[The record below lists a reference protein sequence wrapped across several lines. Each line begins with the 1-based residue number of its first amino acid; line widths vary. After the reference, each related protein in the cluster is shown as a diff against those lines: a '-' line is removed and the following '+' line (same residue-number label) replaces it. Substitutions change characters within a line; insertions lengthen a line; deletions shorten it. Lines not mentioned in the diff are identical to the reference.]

1 MAYLA
6 LYRRFRPNDFNS
18 VIGQE
23 TIVKTLTN
31 QIINEQIGHAYLFC
45 GARGTGKTSLAKIF
59 ARAVNCESPINGS
72 PCGKCKAC
80 TMLKDPSNVDVI
92 EIDAASNNKVENVRD
107 IRDNVQY
114 PPVGVK
120 YKVYIIDEV
129 HMLTTEAFNALLK
142 TLEEPPKHAIFLLAT
157 TEPHKLP
164 ATILSRCMRFDF
176 KLIPLEKIAS
186 LIKSVYDEIGKSYE
200 EEAVKLIAKSGEGS
214 VRDALSVADLC
225 VSISDKLTYNDVLQ
239 VLGATDLNKIDGLVE
254 AMFLGNTGR
263 VLELT
268 DELSSLGKSV
278 GLLAK
283 DVVNYLRDI
292 AIIKT
297 CANAKDVLAL
307 PNDRLEVMK
316 QVASL
321 ADNNKILRSIEI
333 VSSIETQLRYSTQQ
347 RAVLETALIKA
358 SMPQTDYNIDALIS
372 RIKTLE
378 DKLEKL
384 SSGSVVVQPKVEIE
398 PVKVVVEPK
407 IEAVKP
413 VEIVKPI
420 EITREAPVIQKVEP
434 QPQAVID
441 GKKIWGGIVRKLRI
455 TPNKTILWVACQEMT
470 ASVTGSELSIYASSE
485 NEKKLLLGEDNY
497 QTLVSISKGF
507 GIESVKVVIKTEE
520 VKENAQEKAKAFF
533 GDTLKIED

>member
-6 LYRRFRPNDFNS
+6 LYRRFRPTDFNS

-31 QIINEQIGHAYLFC
+31 QIINQQIGHAYLFC

-59 ARAVNCESPINGS
+59 ARAVNCESHVLGS

-80 TMLKDPSNVDVI
+80 NMLKDPSNVDII

-176 KLIPLEKIAS
+176 KLIPLEKIVA
-186 LIKSVYDEIGKSYE
+186 LIKSVYDEIGKQYE

-225 VSISDKLTYNDVLQ
+225 VSLSEKLTYSDVLS
-239 VLGATDLNKIDGLVE
+239 VLGATDLNKIDSLVE
-254 AMFLGNTGR
+254 ALFLSNTGK
-263 VLELT
+263 VLQLT
-268 DELSSLGKSV
+268 EELSSLGKSV
-278 GLLAK
+278 GLLSK

-292 AIIKT
+292 AVIKT
-297 CANAKDVLAL
+297 CENAKEILAL
-307 PNDRLEVMK
+307 PDERFSVMK
-316 QVASL
+316 KIASL
-321 ADNNKILRSIEI
+321 ADNHKVLRCVEI
-333 VSSIETQLRYSTQQ
+333 VSSIETQLRYSTQP

-358 SMPQTDYNIDALIS
+358 SMPEFDYNIDALLS

-378 DKLEKL
+378 DKIDKI
-384 SSGSVVVQPKVEIE
+384 SNGNVVSNTLQNDVIKSNHKIE
-398 PVKVVVEPK
+398 VVEEVKTEVK
-407 IEAVKP
+407 INKDTNKAIHKEVKP
-413 VEIVKPI
+413 AQNETVL
-420 EITREAPVIQKVEP
+420 
-434 QPQAVID
+434 D

-455 TPNKTILWVACQEMT
+455 TPNKTILWVACQEMS
-470 ASVTGSELSIYASSE
+470 ASISGNELTVYASAE
-485 NEKKLLLGEDNY
+485 NEKKLLLSNDNY
-497 QTLVSISKGF
+497 ETLTSIAKGF
-507 GIESVKVVIKTEE
+507 GIEKINVVIREE
-520 VKENAQEKAKAFF
+520 VADEALVDKAKAFF
-533 GDTLKIED
+533 GDTLKVEE